1 MGATQSFLDYNY
13 SSDTEKNNNLVYKD
27 EVQRLFTQ
35 IKCLVEDN
43 KNANETIGEL
53 RRLLSLNEEKIH
65 DIEGKYRELNKK
77 YQGLENQCEYMQ
89 EKLHN
94 FDESEKEALSPFK
107 LN

>member
-1 MGATQSFLDYNY
+1 MGGTQSFLDYNY
-13 SSDTEKNNNLVYKD
+13 SSDSEKNNNLVYKD
-27 EVQRLFTQ
+27 EVVRLFTQ

-53 RRLLSLNEEKIH
+53 RRLLSLNKEKIH
-65 DIEGKYRELNKK
+65 DIEGKYKELSKK

>member
-1 MGATQSFLDYNY
+1 MGATQSFLDYNS
-13 SSDTEKNNNLVYKD
+13 SSDTEKKNDLVYKN
-27 EVQRLFTQ
+27 EVGRLFTQ

-53 RRLLSLNEEKIH
+53 RRLLSLNKEKIH
-65 DIEGKYRELNKK
+65 DIEGKYKELSKK